1 MLQMIIIN
9 TKPIG
14 IYCKRGKLMS
24 NYLTTKQ
31 RYNLSATEI
40 PHNHNQATDGMVYMD
55 VELVCN
61 TTVGNLDSYS
71 RNIEDK
77 GVKEWLKSLRNGKKV
92 SDISEI

>member
-1 MLQMIIIN
+1 
-9 TKPIG
+9 
-14 IYCKRGKLMS
+14 MS

-92 SDISEI
+92 SDIGDIS